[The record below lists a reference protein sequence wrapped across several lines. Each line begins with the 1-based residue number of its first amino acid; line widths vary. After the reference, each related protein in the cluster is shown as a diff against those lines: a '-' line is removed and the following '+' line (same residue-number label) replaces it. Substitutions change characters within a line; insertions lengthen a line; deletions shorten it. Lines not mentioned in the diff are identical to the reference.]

1 MSAPTAINPAA
12 QSTILD
18 RYAREPRRWNSEQ
31 TQSEQPSLSVAHT
44 DSTYPNTSYERHIP
58 VSGGKYGPQQLTS
71 TSPHHLPGQG
81 AWRSLH
87 HDDRRE
93 GTTTNADAPLTL
105 HIPKSHDLSR
115 LAPVYPVVKTEGQSF
130 NKGTHTAS
138 QPGLSLPS
146 FATFRDHASRSD
158 DASVDGPEIANT
170 MSRLPCFSCSK
181 LKPMVYDIAV
191 AAAEL
196 DEHVQSHFNK
206 AVVRKL
212 DVPSDTPERTVRW
225 VLERLRLTKQELA
238 DAARRVQQ
246 PAYFFPHPPA
256 PTGLLSRPDSPG
268 NSLKRAAEWS
278 ANDNSTS
285 KRPRSGDSPESQV
298 PHSIYDRRA
307 SIDFPTRN
315 IYSPQ
320 QTESAPLSA
329 YPRTLSPSLAGRPL
343 RPLPSPSSLAYP
355 NSAATSLP
363 PPTVHPGSPAPSY
376 QASASIHT
384 TSTNSVTSA
393 HIADLQH
400 QVTLKSLSLQT
411 LQSEYSGLLQKLQ
424 RERVK
429 SQTIEKKTTVSEQEV
444 NDLTGRTED
453 LTEQVKN
460 LEQQLEES
468 EKKRDSER
476 ADTAKEKEQ
485 WSRMLD
491 MSNRLQGKLA
501 AERQTAVEER
511 DALKRRAGG
520 LVGEVKDGE
529 SSPIDA
535 STATALTG
543 TEASGVDQ
551 RQILHTTP
559 QEHASGDVTILNREN
574 GLLKARVDFLVA
586 ALQEAKR
593 KNLEL
598 GEHSR
603 STLQRSS
610 DVGQIISRALS
621 GERYANPEPES
632 ALSGPTAALVS
643 TDAKMTSYQPTPP
656 AVISTAA
663 SPPKLAPLV
672 KSPYSSRPALPT
684 PTSATA
690 PSIAEM
696 ASAGRAVSPGPEELG
711 ITVQQSTSSP
721 EELIKALGP
730 IPAPLSTFQFQPTS
744 TYAPTYSQ
752 ARQHSYSPAD
762 AAPRGFTSSSAYRQ
776 SPYSTN
782 QRGKLGWPTASPPSD
797 NSSPDSTRDGD
808 SPPLLASSTK
818 RRSPDLTSLSRPRE
832 DSASSSHGRVLHME
846 PQGKFPH
853 LTTSAATG
861 LAGFRP
867 WSHDARPGDA
877 AGAMP
882 PPPRPSP
889 PRPSA
894 GLQAAPFGQTSG
906 V

>member
-12 QSTILD
+12 QSTFLD
-18 RYAREPRRWNSEQ
+18 RYAREPRRWTSESEQ
-31 TQSEQPSLSVAHT
+31 TPSEHPSQSVAHA
-44 DSTYPNTSYERHIP
+44 DSTYPSASYERHIP

-71 TSPHHLPGQG
+71 TSPHHLPGPG

-93 GTTTNADAPLTL
+93 GKTINADAPLTL
-105 HIPKSHDLSR
+105 HIPKSH
-115 LAPVYPVVKTEGQSF
+115 VYTVVKTEGQSF
-130 NKGTHTAS
+130 NKGTHTPS
-138 QPGLSLPS
+138 QPGPSLPS
-146 FATFRDHASRSD
+146 FATFREHATRSD
-158 DASVDGPEIANT
+158 GAGVNGPET
-170 MSRLPCFSCSK
+170 VTSTDRLPCFSCSK
-181 LKPMVYDIAV
+181 LKPMVHEVAV

-196 DEHVQSHFNK
+196 DENVQSHFNK

-212 DVPSDTPERTVRW
+212 EVPSDTPERTVRW

-238 DAARRVQQ
+238 DAACRVRQ

-256 PTGLLSRPDSPG
+256 PTGLLSRPSSPR
-268 NSLKRAAEWS
+268 NTLKRPAEWS
-278 ANDNSTS
+278 SHDNATS

-298 PHSIYDRRA
+298 PHTIYDRRA

-411 LQSEYSGLLQKLQ
+411 LQSEYSSLLQKLQ

-453 LTEQVKN
+453 LAEQVKN

-468 EKKRDSER
+468 ERKRDSER

-511 DALKRRAGG
+511 DALKRRAMG
-520 LVGEVKDGE
+520 LADEVGDGE
-529 SSPIDA
+529 PSPIDA
-535 STATALTG
+535 STAAALT
-543 TEASGVDQ
+543 TIAASGVDQ
-551 RQILHTTP
+551 HQRLNMAS
-559 QEHASGDVTILNREN
+559 QEHAPGDVTTLNREV
-574 GLLKARVDFLVA
+574 GLLKTRVDTLVA
-586 ALQEAKR
+586 ALEEAKR

-603 STLQRSS
+603 GILQRSN
-610 DVGQIISRALS
+610 DVGQTISRALD
-621 GERYANPEPES
+621 GERYAGPEQES
-632 ALSGPTAALVS
+632 AISDPTAALVRQ
-643 TDAKMTSYQPTPP
+643 DAKMTSYPAAPP
-656 AVISTAA
+656 ALVSTAA
-663 SPPKLAPLV
+663 SPPKLAPLT
-672 KSPYSSRPALPT
+672 KSAYSSRPALPT

-721 EELIKALGP
+721 EELIEALGP
-730 IPAPLSTFQFQPTS
+730 ITAPLSTFQFQPTS

-752 ARQHSYSPAD
+752 ARRHSYSPAD
-762 AAPRGFTSSSAYRQ
+762 AGPRGFTNSSAYRQ
-776 SPYSTN
+776 SPYTTT
-782 QRGKLGWPTASPPSD
+782 QRGKLGWPAASPSSD
-797 NSSPDSTRDGD
+797 NSSPDSTRDED

-818 RRSPDLTSLSRPRE
+818 RRSPDLSSLSRPRE
-832 DSASSSHGRVLHME
+832 DSASSSQGRVLHME
-846 PQGKFPH
+846 PQGNKFPH
-853 LTTSAATG
+853 LTTPAAAG

-867 WSHDARPGDA
+867 WSHDARSGDA
-877 AGAMP
+877 AAAMP

-889 PRPSA
+889 PRPSP
-894 GLQAAPFGQTSG
+894 GLQAAQFGQTSG